1 MKPDQA
7 KLTAGA
13 IMTRGVARVGVRSSI
28 ADAISLMLENQVSG
42 LPVVDENAQL
52 VGIVTEGDFLR
63 RVEVGTQRRRP
74 RWLEFLMGPGRLA
87 EEYVAANARRVDEV
101 MTREV
106 ATVAEDTPL
115 DEVVRLMERH
125 QVKRL
130 PVVDKE
136 RRIVGVV
143 SRANLMR
150 AVLATYRP
158 PDVVATDEEIRA
170 KVLGAI
176 NDVKW
181 LPSAA
186 VSVDVVEG
194 TVTISGLIADHREA
208 EALRVLAENIPGVE
222 AVRLEL
228 VLGGPVLS
236 TAVFQGH

>member
-158 PDVVATDEEIRA
+158 PDVVATDEEIR
-170 KVLGAI
+170 
-176 NDVKW
+176 
-181 LPSAA
+181 
-186 VSVDVVEG
+186 
-194 TVTISGLIADHREA
+194 
-208 EALRVLAENIPGVE
+208 
-222 AVRLEL
+222 
-228 VLGGPVLS
+228 
-236 TAVFQGH
+236 